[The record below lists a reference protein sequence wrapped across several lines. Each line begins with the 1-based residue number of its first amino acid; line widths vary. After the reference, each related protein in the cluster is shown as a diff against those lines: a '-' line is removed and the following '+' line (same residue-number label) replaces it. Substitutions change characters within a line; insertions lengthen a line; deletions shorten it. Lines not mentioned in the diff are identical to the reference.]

1 MNNFTISIKETAK
14 TMEFTITF
22 EEPYRT
28 DDKFAANGAR
38 VRIWDFIQRN
48 RIQYS
53 RHTKTKRV
61 DDYSFK
67 MGIWK

>member
-22 EEPYRT
+22 EEPYLT
-28 DDKFAANGAR
+28 EDKFAANGAR
-38 VRIWDFIQRN
+38 VRIMQFMKLN
-48 RIQYS
+48 RISYS

-61 DDYSFK
+61 DDYSFT

>member
-1 MNNFTISIKETAK
+1 MTKYTISIKETAK

-22 EEPYRT
+22 EEPYLT
-28 DDKFAANGAR
+28 EDKFAANGAR
-38 VRIWDFIQRN
+38 VRILDFIKRN

-61 DDYSFK
+61 DDYSFT
-67 MGIWK
+67 MGVWK

>member
-1 MNNFTISIKETAK
+1 MNYTISIKETAK
-14 TMEFTITF
+14 TMEFTLTF

-38 VRIWDFIQRN
+38 VRIMDFITRN
-48 RIQYS
+48 RISYS

-61 DDYSFK
+61 DDCSFT

>member
-1 MNNFTISIKETAK
+1 MSIKENAK
-14 TMEFTITF
+14 TMEFTIRF
-22 EEPYRT
+22 EQPFRVE
-28 DDKFAANGAR
+28 DELAWIGAR
-38 VRIWDFIQRN
+38 ARIMQFMKLN

-61 DDYSFK
+61 DDYSFT